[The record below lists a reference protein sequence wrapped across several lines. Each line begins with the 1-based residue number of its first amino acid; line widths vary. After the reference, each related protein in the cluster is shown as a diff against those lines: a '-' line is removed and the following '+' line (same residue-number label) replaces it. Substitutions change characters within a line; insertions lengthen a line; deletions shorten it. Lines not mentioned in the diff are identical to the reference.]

1 MLVPFRVELY
11 ADTGNAVIS
20 YDRPSSSLATLENRA
35 LDALGSSLDEKMQS
49 VIGALASPVGTT
61 VK

>member
-1 MLVPFRVELY
+1 MPAIDAIYRHIHFRPL
-11 ADTGNAVIS
+11 
-20 YDRPSSSLATLENRA
+20 SSLATFENRA

-49 VIGALASPVGTT
+49 LIGALASPVGTI